1 MSTLQSDL
9 CNFPRGDTLK
19 LYNFSAS
26 HSGEK
31 PNRNLPVFW
40 QDLRANI
47 QGNNPESQPSKGYLA
62 LGTPKNF
69 LRVPKPFYP
78 HLCRSAG
85 QLGRFLTQL
94 HLSSPKLQSPGSS
107 AYRPV
112 SSPERRSL
120 PD

>member
-9 CNFPRGDTLK
+9 CNSPCGDTPK

-40 QDLRANI
+40 QNLRANI
-47 QGNNPESQPSKGYLA
+47 QGNNPESQLSKGYLA
-62 LGTPKNF
+62 LGMPKKC
-69 LRVPKPFYP
+69 LSVPKVFHP

-94 HLSSPKLQSPGSS
+94 HLSSPKGQSPGSS
-107 AYRPV
+107 SCRPV
-112 SSPERRSL
+112 SSPKRHSI